1 MSCRRAVALCLLVIA
16 VVDICSGLML
26 ERLPRHIPRSKVR
39 LSQDSSEDD
48 DIVESF
54 DTSVE
59 KKRIVN
65 DPSMFL
71 VKKNFQ
77 SMNITEK
84 CYVSIMINRPD
95 ICNALKRMRDAA
107 RQRQKRSQLAPFIM
121 KPTWKAIYPFSQNKR
136 TLRIH
141 KKRDVTETDD
151 NSEMNER
158 ERHELANILKDDE
171 EETEVKETKTEKK
184 EVPKHT
190 KTKRQSNEDPESQEL
205 KDVEEQEAAPPTEDF
220 QEWLRREYYR
230 NMAKSFASMR
240 RKRDGSSSY
249 PKSKTVKRA
258 KKSVQASN
266 SNSLSE
272 ITDNLRNIED
282 QLFQDAL
289 QVMREGGEDYE
300 DDVHRQNRIFNDLS
314 LAYDL
319 ETMRNAFFRLKETL
333 GNMENED
340 EEEMYHTSRK
350 RSRQC
355 PALDTLT
362 SDCSTLS
369 DVMPEGPLKKL
380 LLRACNWHEVCYTC
394 GKTYGLTSESCD
406 GSFIEQTQT
415 ICHNDAPCES
425 TASLLIVP
433 LRQRRVFYKRSNPD
447 VCVDEPCVEA
457 FLKEGLAA
465 MEEGRYALR
474 DNINAIR
481 HA

>member
-65 DPSMFL
+65 DP
-71 VKKNFQ
+71 
-77 SMNITEK
+77 
-84 CYVSIMINRPD
+84 
-95 ICNALKRMRDAA
+95 
-107 RQRQKRSQLAPFIM
+107 SQLAPFIM